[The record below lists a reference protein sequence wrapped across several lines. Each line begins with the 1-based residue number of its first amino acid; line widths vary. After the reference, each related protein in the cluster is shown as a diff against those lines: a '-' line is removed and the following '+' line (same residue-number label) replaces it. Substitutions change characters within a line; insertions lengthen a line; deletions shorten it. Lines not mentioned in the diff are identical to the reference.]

1 MDAMRRTFTI
11 AVAAWVAATAAACS
25 GGRTESVYMAAT
37 GGDVARGK
45 QIIRDKGCGAC
56 HTVPGIHGAKGLVG
70 PPLNLFGRRAYI
82 AGRVANKPENLV
94 RWIMN
99 PHDVDPE
106 TVMPALGLNEQQ
118 ARDVAAYLYT
128 LQ

>member
-1 MDAMRRTFTI
+1 MRRTFGI
-11 AVAAWVAATAAACS
+11 AVALWVAATAAACS
-25 GGRTESVYMAAT
+25 GGRTESVYMAAS
-37 GGDVARGK
+37 GGDVARGQ
-45 QIIRDKGCGAC
+45 QIIREKGCGAC
-56 HTVPGIHGAKGLVG
+56 HTVPGIRGAKGLVG
-70 PPLNLFGRRAYI
+70 PPLNVFSRRAYI
-82 AGRVANKPENLV
+82 AGRLANTPENLV